1 MRHFARYLFLLA
13 TLLVCLGGMAQNK
26 TWREMHKVK
35 KSETVYGIAR
45 QYGVTVDELMKANPD
60 MSVPGYVL
68 KKGDYIFIP
77 YPSGSKAP
85 AAAKPKAVAGND
97 GALRVGVVLP
107 LHNVDGDGRRMV
119 EYYRG
124 LLMACEDLKKEG
136 LSIAVSAWNVPID
149 ADIYQTLVKDGIDK
163 CDIIFG
169 PLYSKQ
175 VKPLSFFVKDN
186 GIKLVIPFSI
196 TGGDVDT
203 NPNIFQVYQS
213 PEDFYGR
220 VADHFAYRFKD
231 YNVVVID
238 CNDKTSDKGVF
249 TFPLRKKLADKGVSC
264 SVTNLTSSDAIFAG
278 AFSAV
283 KPNMV
288 VLNTARS
295 PELNQALARL
305 DELTGSHPSLKV
317 SLFGYTEWLMY
328 VKYNLDRF
336 CKYDTYIPAN
346 FYYNEYSSRVR
357 ALESRY
363 RAAFNSPMM
372 DYLPCFA
379 LTGYDQGMFFLRGLH
394 AQGKNFTGEV
404 EDKRA
409 LQTPLHF
416 ARAKAG
422 GGYRNQAL
430 QFVHYNPDK
439 SISIISF

>member
-1 MRHFARYLFLLA
+1 MKRFARCLLLIALLFA
-13 TLLVCLGGMAQNK
+13 GLGAMAQGGK
-26 TWREMHKVK
+26 KWREMHKVK
-35 KSETVYGIAR
+35 KSETIYGIAR
-45 QYGVTVDELMKANPD
+45 DYGLTVDELVKANPD
-60 MSVPGYVL
+60 MGVPGYTL

-77 YPSGSKAP
+77 YPSSQP
-85 AAAKPKAVAGND
+85 SQAAPKAQAS
-97 GALRVGVVLP
+97 ALKVGVLLP

-124 LLMACEDLKKEG
+124 MLMACEDLKKEG
-136 LSIAVSAWNVPID
+136 RSIDIQAWNVPID
-149 ADIYQTLVKDGIDK
+149 ADIYRTLVKEGLDK
-163 CDIIFG
+163 RDVIFG

-175 VKPLSFFVKDN
+175 VKPLSFFAKDN

-196 TGGDVDT
+196 TGDDVDS
-203 NPNIFQVYQS
+203 NPGIFQVYQS

-231 YNVVVID
+231 YNIVVID

-264 SVTNLTSSDAIFAG
+264 NVTNLNSSQAVFAA

-288 VLNTARS
+288 VLNTSRS
-295 PELNQALARL
+295 PELNAVLALL

-336 CKYDTYIPAN
+336 CKYDTYIPTT

-357 ALESRY
+357 AFEQRY
-363 RAAFNSPMM
+363 RAAFRCEMM
-372 DYLPCFA
+372 DYLPRFA
-379 LTGYDQGMFFLRGLH
+379 ITGYDHAMFFLRGLF
-394 AQGKNFTGEV
+394 AQGKRFTGEL

-409 LQTPLHF
+409 LQTPLRF
-416 ARAKAG
+416 ARTKAG
-422 GGYRNQAL
+422 GGLRNQAL
-430 QFVHYNPDK
+430 QFVHYNTDK
-439 SISIISF
+439 SISIINF

>member
-1 MRHFARYLFLLA
+1 MKRLSRYLVLLA
-13 TLLVCLGGMAQNK
+13 ALAVCIVAAAQDNK
-26 TWREMHKVK
+26 KWRAMHKVEA
-35 KSETVYGIAR
+35 SETIYGIAR
-45 QYGVTVDELMKANPD
+45 DNGITVDELIKANPD
-60 MSVPGYVL
+60 MGVPGYTL
-68 KKGDYIFIP
+68 KKGDYVFIP
-77 YPSGSKAP
+77 YPSGAAQP
-85 AAAKPKAVAGND
+85 AATATKAVAPA
-97 GALRVGVVLP
+97 GALKVGVLLP

-124 LLMACEDLKKEG
+124 MLLACEDLKKEG
-136 LSIAVSAWNVPID
+136 FSIDVQAWNVPID
-149 ADIYQTLVKDGIDK
+149 ADIYRTLVKDGLDRR
-163 CDIIFG
+163 DVIFG

-175 VKPLSFFVKDN
+175 VKPLSFFSKDN

-196 TGGDVDT
+196 TGDDVDS

-249 TFPLRKKLADKGVSC
+249 TFPLRKKLAAKGVAC
-264 SVTNLTSSDAIFAG
+264 SVTNLSSSRDVFAS

-288 VLNTARS
+288 VLNTSRS
-295 PELNQALARL
+295 PELTAVLNLL

-328 VKYNLDRF
+328 VKHNLDRF
-336 CKYDTYIPAN
+336 CKYDTYIPTT

-357 ALESRY
+357 AFEARY
-363 RAAFNSPMM
+363 RAAFHCGMM
-372 DYLPCFA
+372 DYLPRFA
-379 LTGYDQGMFFLRGLH
+379 LTGYDHAMFFLRGI
-394 AQGKNFTGEV
+394 AANGKKFTGEL

-416 ARAKAG
+416 ARAKSG
-422 GGYRNQAL
+422 GGWRNQAL
-430 QFVHYNPDK
+430 QFVHYNTDK
-439 SISIISF
+439 SISLINF